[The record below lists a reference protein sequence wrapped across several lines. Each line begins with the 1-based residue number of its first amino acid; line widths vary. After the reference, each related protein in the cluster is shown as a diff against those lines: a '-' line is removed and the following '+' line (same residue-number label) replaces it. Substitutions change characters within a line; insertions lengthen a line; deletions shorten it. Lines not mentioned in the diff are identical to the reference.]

1 MDNIIFLKSLLDE
14 YVNEV
19 RDKKKPKDI
28 DVIERALEIISIDA
42 LEDKFAVNNQ
52 CCVTERD
59 KNGL

>member
-19 RDKKKPKDI
+19 RDKKNPKDI

-42 LEDKFAVNNQ
+42 LGEKFAVNKG
-52 CCVTERD
+52 E
-59 KNGL
+59 